1 MKAQKYSG
9 RRVRILGF
17 VKNYLIMFLLIS
29 FAVTCSMLL
38 FLQAMEIDLADIEKT
53 AALTFGNI
61 FLITAIV
68 STIDGVR
75 KYVFIELPLKKLLDA
90 TYKITR
96 GDFSVRVKMPRFVNR
111 DFRRIID
118 AFNKMAEELSGI
130 ETLRNDF
137 ISNVSHEIKTP
148 LAVIQNYSS
157 LLASADLSDCE
168 RIEYAGKISESSRRL
183 SGLVSNILK
192 LNKLEN
198 QSIFPLREE
207 FDLSEQICECLLD
220 FERIWEEKQI
230 ELDVQIEENITVRS
244 DPELLSLV
252 WNNLLSNAFKF
263 TECGGKVSVTLKRM
277 ENKILFSVSDTG
289 CGMDADTGAHIFE
302 KFYQGDTSHATS
314 GNGLGLPLVKRVI
327 NITSSDIS
335 VESRLGDGS
344 TFTVILSEQKD

>member
-1 MKAQKYSG
+1 MKRQKYSV
-9 RRVRILGF
+9 RRAHIFGF
-17 VKNYLIMFLLIS
+17 LKNYIIMFLLIS

-38 FLQAMEIDLADIEKT
+38 FLQAMDIEFADIEKN
-53 AALTFGNI
+53 AMLTFGNI

-68 STIDGVR
+68 CTIDGIR
-75 KYVFIELPLKKLLDA
+75 RYIFIELPLQKLLDA

-96 GDFSVRVKMPRFVNR
+96 GDFSVRIKMPRFVNR
-111 DFRRIID
+111 DFLRIIN

-130 ETLRNDF
+130 ETLRTDF

-148 LAVIQNYSS
+148 LAVMQNYSS
-157 LLASADLSDCE
+157 LLASTDLSDRE
-168 RIEYAGKISESSRRL
+168 RIEYAGKIAESSKRL

-198 QSIFPLREE
+198 QSIFPLTED

-220 FERIWEEKQI
+220 FESIWEEKQI
-230 ELDVQIEENITVRS
+230 ELDIQIEENITVRS

-252 WNNLLSNAFKF
+252 WHNLLSNAFKF
-263 TECGGKVSVTLKRM
+263 TENGGKVSVILRRM
-277 ENKILFSVSDTG
+277 DDKILFSVSDTG

-302 KFYQGDTSHATS
+302 KFYQGDTSHATL

-327 NITSSDIS
+327 DITGSDIN

-344 TFTVILSEQKD
+344 TFTVILSEKKD

>member
-9 RRVRILGF
+9 RRARILGF

-38 FLQAMEIDLADIEKT
+38 FLQAMDIKFSDIQKN
-53 AALTFGNI
+53 AVLTFGNI

-68 STIDGVR
+68 CTIDGVR
-75 KYVFIELPLKKLLDA
+75 RYIFIELPLKKLLDA

-130 ETLRNDF
+130 ETLRSDF

-148 LAVIQNYSS
+148 LAVIQNYSA
-157 LLASADLSDCE
+157 LLAGADLPESE
-168 RIEYAGKISESSRRL
+168 RIEYAGRISESSKRL

-198 QSIFPLREE
+198 QSIFPLSEE
-207 FDLSEQICECLLD
+207 FDLSEQICESLLE
-220 FERIWEEKQI
+220 FESIWEKKNI
-230 ELDVQIEENITVRS
+230 DIDAQIEENITVVS
-244 DPELLSLV
+244 DRELLSLV
-252 WNNLLSNAFKF
+252 WHNLLSNAFKF
-263 TECGGKVSVTLKRM
+263 TESGGKVTVMLKKI

-302 KFYQGDTSHATS
+302 KFYQGDTSHATV

-327 NITSSDIS
+327 DITGSDIN

-344 TFTVILSEQKD
+344 TFTVILSEKRD

>member
-1 MKAQKYSG
+1 MKVLKYSG
-9 RRVRILGF
+9 RRARILGF

-38 FLQAMEIDLADIEKT
+38 FLQAMDIKFSDIQKN
-53 AALTFGNI
+53 AVLTFGNI

-68 STIDGVR
+68 CTIDGVR
-75 KYVFIELPLKKLLDA
+75 RYVFIELPLKKLLDA

-96 GDFSVRVKMPRFVNR
+96 GDFSVRVKMPKFVNR

-157 LLASADLSDCE
+157 LLASADLSDGE
-168 RIEYAGKISESSRRL
+168 RIEYAGKISESSKRL
-183 SGLVSNILK
+183 SGLVTNILK

-198 QSIFPLREE
+198 QSIFPLSEE
-207 FDLSEQICECLLD
+207 FDLSEQICEALLE
-220 FERIWEEKQI
+220 FESIWEEKQI

-252 WNNLLSNAFKF
+252 WHNLLSNAFKF
-263 TECGGKVSVTLKRM
+263 TERGGKVSVMLKRLDK
-277 ENKILFSVSDTG
+277 KIIFSVSDTG

-314 GNGLGLPLVKRVI
+314 GNGLGLPLVKRI
-327 NITSSDIS
+327 IDITGSDIN

-344 TFTVILSEQKD
+344 TFTVILSKQRD